1 MVMIVIMINLP
12 AKLVRIN
19 EEVVPQDLVV
29 IVAVVAVAREE
40 DVGIAAEADKEPKT
54 LTIRRIVLPK
64 SKQHEKSIA
73 ID

>member
-19 EEVVPQDLVV
+19 EEVVPQDL
-29 IVAVVAVAREE
+29 VAVVAVAREE